1 MDLNLSHL
9 VTPGPESLLV
19 GNSSLF
25 WVTFLNW
32 TLEKTRREKKKR
44 EENKRKTKK
53 EKKSG
58 EHCLKN
64 TASKRLSLEKGL

>member
-1 MDLNLSHL
+1 M
-9 VTPGPESLLV
+9 TPGLENLLV
-19 GNSSLF
+19 RNNSLF

-44 EENKRKTKK
+44 EKKTKENKK

-64 TASKRLSLEKGL
+64 TSKRLSLEKGL